1 MKNESRD
8 PKRSNERKQRD
19 DQRRKAREAKR
30 YG

>member
-1 MKNESRD
+1 MTRRED

-19 DQRRKAREAKR
+19 VKRRKSREAKR

>member
-1 MKNESRD
+1 MKRED

-19 DQRRKAREAKR
+19 NQRRKAREAKR